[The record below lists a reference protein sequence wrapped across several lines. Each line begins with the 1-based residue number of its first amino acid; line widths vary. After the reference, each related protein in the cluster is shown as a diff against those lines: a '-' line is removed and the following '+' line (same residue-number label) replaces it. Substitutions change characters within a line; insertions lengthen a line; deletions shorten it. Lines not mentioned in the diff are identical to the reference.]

1 MLIFTIHFSDFIIAG
16 RLFGNVG
23 HRFQRVKAQFGAVNL
38 EKCDETVA
46 YINLSC
52 FLL

>member
-16 RLFGNVG
+16 RFLETWVTA
-23 HRFQRVKAQFGAVNL
+23 FQRVKAQFRAVNL

-46 YINLSC
+46 
-52 FLL
+52 